1 MPITRKH
8 EPTDPWNKYILLVW
22 DSKFYII
29 GVAILATILTY
40 ILLLFAPEK
49 FRVNAELYV
58 NQIEVLPDV
67 EPSSPDTVTDLL
79 KSQSV
84 LSKVRDDF
92 ANEYQ
97 LSPPPPIEEFAKQF
111 SVKSSILQDTTVR
124 KQISPVLGL
133 EVESRGSSETR
144 YIMTRWIHHFINDFG
159 NFTTLEA
166 ITKRD
171 AYLKEKE
178 RLEDEIVELETLRA
192 QYDAQLP
199 YLRRILA
206 ENLDTLTPSFL
217 RGKEST
223 GNEEVRVDF
232 TIHSTPNRTG
242 LLERYTNLE
251 LQLRS
256 SPASTTASAELQALG
271 SYIEET
277 RAKIA
282 EAEKN
287 LAAMTSERL
296 KTTRRLELLATN
308 QEKVNEA
315 LSRFITISA
324 SAVNSN
330 GTSEYPA
337 SVDIRALSMP
347 VSPDMRVWPKR
358 TSTALVVGILA
369 GVLSIFFVL
378 GRTFLGN
385 MRRENEIA

>member
-330 GTSEYPA
+330 DTSEYPA

>member
-40 ILLLFAPEK
+40 VLLLFAPEK

-159 NFTTLEA
+159 SFTTLEA